1 MNDVEPPYNSH
12 KLPRILTSSYIR
24 IPHLAENKSEC
35 VQTQDPENFQDGGG
49 ARKTMIPYPEFLLVN
64 FADVTVSTPSRSDSV
79 GGSIFRAFDL
89 PTVIWRA
96 GACGAPSQ

>member
-64 FADVTVSTPSRSDSV
+64 FADVTVSTHREVIRLVDLFLEPSICQR
-79 GGSIFRAFDL
+79 
-89 PTVIWRA
+89 
-96 GACGAPSQ
+96 